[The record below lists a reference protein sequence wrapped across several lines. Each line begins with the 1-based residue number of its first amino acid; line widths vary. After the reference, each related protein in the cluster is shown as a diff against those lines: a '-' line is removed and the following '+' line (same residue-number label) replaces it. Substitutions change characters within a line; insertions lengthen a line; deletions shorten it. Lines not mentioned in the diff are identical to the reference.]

1 MIIDLKKYFQSGR
14 LQDAEEQCD
23 VVEYDLNL
31 TGLELDGVKPFC
43 APVKVSA
50 RFRGFA
56 GSVLLDARLLYTV
69 TMPCDRC
76 CETVTREYEKHFSHT
91 LVRELSG
98 EQDDD
103 AYVVTPD
110 ERLDLDCLLREDIL
124 LDMPSKFLCSPDCK
138 GICPKCGK
146 NLNEGPCGCD
156 LRETD
161 PRLAIL
167 KDLL

>member
-1 MIIDLKKYFQSGR
+1 MVIDLKKYF
-14 LQDAEEQCD
+14 LDAREVEARED
-23 VVEYDLNL
+23 TVEYDLDL

-43 APVKVSA
+43 APVKVKA

-56 GSVLLDARLLYTV
+56 GSAELTARLLYTV

-76 CETVTREYEKHFSHT
+76 CETV
-91 LVRELSG
+91 VREMEKEFFHILVPSLSD

-103 AYVVTPD
+103 AYVVVPE
-110 ERLDLDCLLREDIL
+110 ERLDLDELLREDIL
-124 LDMPSKFLCSPDCK
+124 LDMPSKFLCSPDCR

-146 NLNEGPCGCD
+146 NLNEGPCGCAQ
-156 LRETD
+156 REID
-161 PRLAIL
+161 PRLAAL